1 MTRRSLLVALSIA
14 HFAGHV
20 TNSLLSA
27 LLPFIRDAFLL
38 SNTQAGFA
46 VTAYAIASGV
56 TNAPFGLLAD
66 RVGARRV
73 IIGGLVASG
82 LASIAI
88 GLSGSYPLLL
98 LGLLAMGIASGT
110 YHAPASA
117 LIAETF
123 TFARRGVAL
132 GTHTTAGHL
141 AFFAAPLVAGTLAVA
156 GTWRLPYIA
165 FAVAPIACAFLVLR
179 IAPPGTRSTAKH
191 EWLATFSDV
200 GRVARSIGSL
210 VSISIVAQ
218 VFVSS
223 ALAFLTLYL
232 VDARGVSPAL
242 AAALYGVPQ
251 LAGLFSAPLSGILSD
266 RFGRPAVL
274 LGALVL
280 AGPAVWLLVTLPV
293 ELAVIPL
300 LLVGASL
307 SFRATATEV
316 LIIDNTPVTRRSTM
330 LGTYYLVNQPVGG
343 IAAPIFGAV
352 ADASGIGNAFL
363 WLAYVS
369 IGMSVVAL
377 VVAAMGGAR
386 RRALPSTG

>member
-1 MTRRSLLVALSIA
+1 MTRRLLAALSIA

-20 TNSLLSA
+20 STSLLSA
-27 LLPFIRDAFLL
+27 LLPFIRDTFAL

-46 VTAYAIASGV
+46 VTAYTIASGI

-66 RVGARRV
+66 RIGARRV
-73 IIGGLVASG
+73 IIGGLVVVG
-82 LASIAI
+82 LASVGV
-88 GLSGSYPLLL
+88 GLAGSYPLLL
-98 LGLLAMGIASGT
+98 LGLVVMGIAAGT

-123 TFARRGVAL
+123 SFERRGVAL

-141 AFFAAPLVAGTLAVA
+141 AFFAAPLVAGTLAFA
-156 GTWRLPYIA
+156 GTWRLPYVL
-165 FAVAPIACAFLVLR
+165 FAVAPIACALIVLR
-179 IAPPGTRSTAKH
+179 IAPEGARTTERH
-191 EWLATFSDV
+191 QWLATFTDI

-218 VFVSS
+218 VIVSS

-232 VDARGVSPAL
+232 VDARGVSPAV

-251 LAGLFSAPLSGILSD
+251 LAGLFSAPLSGVLSD

-280 AGPAVWLLVTLPV
+280 AGPAVWLLVAMPI
-293 ELAVIPL
+293 ELAIIPL

-316 LIIDNTPVTRRSTM
+316 LIIDNTPVARRSTV
-330 LGTYYLVNQPVGG
+330 LGTYYLGHQPVGG
-343 IAAPIFGAV
+343 IAAPIFGAT
-352 ADASGIGNAFL
+352 ADAAGIGNAFIG
-363 WLAYVS
+363 LAFVS
-369 IGMSVVAL
+369 IALSIVAL
-377 VVAAMGGAR
+377 AVAAMGGAR

>member
-1 MTRRSLLVALSIA
+1 MTRRLLAGLSIA

-20 TNSLLSA
+20 STSLLSA
-27 LLPFIRDAFLL
+27 LLPFIRDTFAL

-46 VTAYAIASGV
+46 VTAYTIASGI

-66 RVGARRV
+66 RIGARRV
-73 IIGGLVASG
+73 IIGGLVVVG
-82 LASIAI
+82 LASVGI
-88 GLSGSYPLLL
+88 GLAGSYPLLL
-98 LGLLAMGIASGT
+98 LGLVVMGIAAGT

-123 TFARRGVAL
+123 SFERRGVAL

-141 AFFAAPLVAGTLAVA
+141 AFFAAPLVAGTLALA
-156 GTWRLPYIA
+156 GTWRLPYVL
-165 FAVAPIACAFLVLR
+165 FAVAPVACALIVLR
-179 IAPPGTRSTAKH
+179 IAPEGARTTERH
-191 EWLATFSDV
+191 QWLATFTDI

-218 VFVSS
+218 VIVSS

-232 VDARGVSPAL
+232 VDARGVSPAV

-251 LAGLFSAPLSGILSD
+251 LAGLFSAPLSGVLSD

-280 AGPAVWLLVTLPV
+280 AGPAVWLLVAMPI
-293 ELAVIPL
+293 ELAIIPL

-316 LIIDNTPVTRRSTM
+316 LIIDNTPVARRSTV

-343 IAAPIFGAV
+343 IAAPIFGAI
-352 ADASGIGNAFL
+352 ADAAGIGNAFIG
-363 WLAYVS
+363 LAFVS
-369 IGMSVVAL
+369 IALSIVAL
-377 VVAAMGGAR
+377 AVAAMGGAR